1 MVRML
6 DLIPFDMALRPFGSL
21 WARTYPYLEGCEN
34 WVPSTD
40 IAETGNAYVVT
51 MEIPGIDMRKLDVS
65 FNDGVLTVKGE
76 KTKETSEGECCHCVE
91 RYSGSFERSFPISG
105 KVKQDNIDAAYRDGI
120 LKITIPKSEESIPK
134 KIEVH

>member
-1 MVRML
+1 ML

-21 WARTYPYLEGCEN
+21 WASTYPYLEGCD

-51 MEIPGIDMRKLDVS
+51 MEIPGIDMKKLDVS
-65 FNDGVLTVKGE
+65 YEDGVLSVKGE
-76 KTKETSEGECCHCVE
+76 KIKETAEGECCHCVE
-91 RYSGSFERSFPISG
+91 RYSGSFDRNFPISG
-105 KVKQDNIDAAYRDGI
+105 KVKQDKIDAAYKDGI
-120 LKITIPKSEESIPK
+120 LKITLPKAEESIPK